1 MHNVVFLSESSGKL
15 LEFMNGKVM
24 EDYKGMTQLARVY
37 QKDASF
43 YSDISS
49 ELGASSQEM
58 SASMTGINESIL
70 AITELV
76 GEVAIFVEN
85 MEKSAE
91 NSNVNSSAVMK
102 QMEELFRLSGLLNE
116 TVASFKV

>member
-1 MHNVVFLSESSGKL
+1 
-15 LEFMNGKVM
+15 M

>member
-1 MHNVVFLSESSGKL
+1 
-15 LEFMNGKVM
+15 M

-85 MEKSAE
+85 MEKSCG
-91 NSNVNSSAVMK
+91 K
-102 QMEELFRLSGLLNE
+102 LQCK
-116 TVASFKV
+116 FKRGHEADGRIVPFERAIKRDGGFV